1 MAKPHLSSLLLFVML
16 FLAVGCGGPVLS
28 IRHVLPPDLPA
39 PYYAQAITVG
49 RFTAAASGPKE
60 AYADKIA
67 EILKERLVRRIR
79 EGKSTG
85 LGTSR
90 IGPVIVTGEV
100 HVETKDRKGTRTIRR
115 RGSDASV
122 TTSHE
127 VETLIRTAVVRV
139 DFIITRKSDNVRL
152 GAAEARQAYS
162 SLTDPRVRGDLGL
175 GRPDDP
181 ASVPDTDTIVNAL
194 LGKCVDTFCRM
205 ITPPVVEVEIQ
216 LRGTLQADGR
226 KALAA
231 VEAVD
236 YKGRKSALGHAR
248 AAVRAE
254 PNNVNLLFNLAA
266 IAESFGELKTALDH
280 YEKVVKQ
287 TGGRDRQAGEA
298 VVRLRRVMA
307 RKDKPSGN

>member
-1 MAKPHLSSLLLFVML
+1 MAKPHLSSLLLFAMS

-39 PYYAQAITVG
+39 PYSAQAITVG
-49 RFTAAASGPKE
+49 RFTAASGPE
-60 AYADKIA
+60 NSYADKTA
-67 EILKERLVRRIR
+67 EALKERLVRRIR

-90 IGPVIVTGEV
+90 TGPVIVTGEV
-100 HVETKDRKGTRTIRR
+100 HVETKDMKGTRTIRR
-115 RGSDASV
+115 RSSDASV
-122 TTSHE
+122 MASHE

-181 ASVPDTDTIVNAL
+181 SAVPKAGTIVHEL

-205 ITPPVVEVEIQ
+205 ITPPVVVAEVQ
-216 LRGTLQADGR
+216 LRGTLQDDGQ

-231 VEAVD
+231 AEAKD
-236 YKGRKSALGHAR
+236 CKPALVHAR

-266 IAESFGELKTALDH
+266 IAESCGELKTALNH
-280 YEKVVKQ
+280 YEEVVKR

-298 VVRLRRVMA
+298 VVRLRRVIA
-307 RKDKPSGN
+307 RKGRPID

>member
-1 MAKPHLSSLLLFVML
+1 MAKPHLSSLLLFAMS

-49 RFTAAASGPKE
+49 RFTTASGPE
-60 AYADKIA
+60 NSYADKTA
-67 EILKERLVRRIR
+67 EILKEQLVRRIR
-79 EGKSTG
+79 EGKSTD
-85 LGTSR
+85 LGNSG

-100 HVETKDRKGTRTIRR
+100 HVETKDRKGNKTIRR
-115 RGSDASV
+115 RGSEASV
-122 TTSHE
+122 LTSSE

-152 GAAEARQAYS
+152 GAAETRRAYS

-181 ASVPDTDTIVNAL
+181 AAVPKAGTIVNEL
-194 LGKCVDTFCRM
+194 LEKCVDTFCRM
-205 ITPPVVEVEIQ
+205 ITPPVVVAEVQ
-216 LRGTLQADGR
+216 LRGTLQADGQ

-231 VEAVD
+231 AEARNWK
-236 YKGRKSALGHAR
+236 YALAHAR

-266 IAESFGELKTALDH
+266 IAEACGELKTALDR
-280 YEKVVKQ
+280 YEQVVKQ

-298 VVRLRRVMA
+298 VVRLRRVLA
-307 RKDKPSGN
+307 RKGRPSGN

>member
-1 MAKPHLSSLLLFVML
+1 MAKPYLSSLLLFAMSL
-16 FLAVGCGGPVLS
+16 LAVGCGGPVLS
-28 IRHVLPPDLPA
+28 IRHVLPSDLPA
-39 PYYAQAITVG
+39 PYSAQAITVG
-49 RFTAAASGPKE
+49 QFTMASGSKDS
-60 AYADKIA
+60 YADKVA
-67 EILKERLVRRIR
+67 EALKERLVRRIR
-79 EGKSTG
+79 ESKFGDGASLT
-85 LGTSR
+85 
-90 IGPVIVTGEV
+90 GPVIVTGEV
-100 HVETKDRKGTRTIRR
+100 HVETKDVKGTRTIRR
-115 RGSDASV
+115 RSSDASV
-122 TTSHE
+122 MASHE
-127 VETLIRTAVVRV
+127 VETLVRTAVVRV

-181 ASVPDTDTIVNAL
+181 ASVPEGGTIVNAL

-205 ITPPVVEVEIQ
+205 ITPPVVVAEVQ
-216 LRGTLQADGR
+216 LRGTLQADGQ

-236 YKGRKSALGHAR
+236 YKGRKHALVHAH

-266 IAESFGELKTALDH
+266 IAESYGELKTALDH
-280 YEKVVKQ
+280 YEKVVKL

-307 RKDKPSGN
+307 RKGKPSGN